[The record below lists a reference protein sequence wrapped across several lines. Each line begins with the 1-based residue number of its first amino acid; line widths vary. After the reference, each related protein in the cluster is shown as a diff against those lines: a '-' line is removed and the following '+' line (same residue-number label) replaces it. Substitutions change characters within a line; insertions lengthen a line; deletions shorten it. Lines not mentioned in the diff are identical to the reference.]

1 MIVITDTGSLANAG
15 TDTGHDLKYKSTQ
28 TIYEYEYV
36 VTLEPNEYNATTNIS
51 STFERSG
58 SISVGKGS
66 NNISQFFPPGSD
78 PTGQGTGS
86 YKEEYNAATKYEGF
100 VTHSEFEP
108 YLTTVGLYNDSNEL
122 LVVGKLAKP
131 VKLSKETQTSIVVR
145 FDV

>member
-1 MIVITDTGSLANAG
+1 MNILNKWVDFPSLDISANQFSNLDHLQIKTEFTPVSTD
-15 TDTGHDLKYKSTQ
+15 
-28 TIYEYEYV
+28 
-36 VTLEPNEYNATTNIS
+36 
-51 STFERSG
+51 
-58 SISVGKGS
+58 
-66 NNISQFFPPGSD
+66 NISQFFPPGSD

-86 YKEEYNAATKYEGF
+86 FKDEYNAATKYAGF

-131 VKLSKETQTSIVVR
+131 IKLSKETQTSIVVR